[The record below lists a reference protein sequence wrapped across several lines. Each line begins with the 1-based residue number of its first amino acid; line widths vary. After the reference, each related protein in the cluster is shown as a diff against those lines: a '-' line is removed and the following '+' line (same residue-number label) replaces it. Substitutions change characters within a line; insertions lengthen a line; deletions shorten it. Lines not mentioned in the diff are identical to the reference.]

1 MWIVDAACW
10 RDFDRRPYRMPRFRL
25 WHSLDARSF
34 RVLWTFEELALWRG
48 RDYALHTMRFPPRQH
63 HPEFLEHNPLGTVP
77 WFEHKEPGEPRPR
90 ASMSES
96 CAVALYLA
104 ELHSSPLALAL
115 RSGDDEYGSF
125 LNWLHH
131 AETITFPQAVVM
143 RYALFERERG
153 LRAAADDYAR
163 WFHARLRLLNTALA
177 DGRTFL
183 VGASVENKRLDPGRG
198 LCSEPGFLKLD
209 PLCLGCRRRRRLC
222 RRRLVGAS
230 VENRLARS
238 LRPSCMALPRP
249 SLSARACLRFLST

>member
-1 MWIVDAACW
+1 
-10 RDFDRRPYRMPRFRL
+10 MPRFRL
-25 WHSLDARSF
+25 WHSLDTRSF
-34 RVLWTFEELALWRG
+34 RVLWTFEELALRRG

-63 HPEFLEHNPLGTVP
+63 QPEFLEHNPLGTVP
-77 WFEHKEPGEPRPR
+77 WFEHKKAGESRPR

-183 VGASVENKRLDPGRG
+183 VGA
-198 LCSEPGFLKLD
+198 C
-209 PLCLGCRRRRRLC
+209 
-222 RRRLVGAS
+222 
-230 VENRLARS
+230 VENRLAQTSGQLHGSPEAFSQCQSMPQISVDIDRQAEECA
-238 LRPSCMALPRP
+238 P
-249 SLSARACLRFLST
+249 

>member
-1 MWIVDAACW
+1 
-10 RDFDRRPYRMPRFRL
+10 MPRFRL
-25 WHSLDARSF
+25 WHSLDTRSF
-34 RVLWTFEELALWRG
+34 RVLWTFEELALRRG

-63 HPEFLEHNPLGTVP
+63 QPEFLEHNPLGTVP
-77 WFEHKEPGEPRPR
+77 WFEHKKAGESRPR

-104 ELHSSPLALAL
+104 ELHSSPIALAL

-183 VGASVENKRLDPGRG
+183 VGECVGNKRLGPGRG
-198 LCSEPGFLKLD
+198 LCGEPGFLKLD
-209 PLCLGCRRRRRLC
+209 PLPWLPPPSPPLPPPPRGRLC
-222 RRRLVGAS
+222 RKQAGSQR
-230 VENRLARS
+230 

>member
-1 MWIVDAACW
+1 M
-10 RDFDRRPYRMPRFRL
+10 PLLPRFRL

-34 RVLWTFEELALWRG
+34 RVLWTFEELALRRG

-63 HPEFLEHNPLGTVP
+63 HPEFIERNPLGTVP
-77 WFEHKEPGEPRPR
+77 WFEHTEPGELRPR

-104 ELHSSPLALAL
+104 ELHSSPLAL
-115 RSGDDEYGSF
+115 RSGDDEYGGF

-131 AETITFPQAVVM
+131 AETLTFPQAVVM

-153 LRAAADDYAR
+153 LRAAAEDYAR

-183 VGASVENKRLDPGRG
+183 VGASVENKQ
-198 LCSEPGFLKLD
+198 
-209 PLCLGCRRRRRLC
+209 
-222 RRRLVGAS
+222 AQTS
-230 VENRLARS
+230 VQL
-238 LRPSCMALPRP
+238 ALPRLA
-249 SLSARACLRFLST
+249 LSARPCQRFLSTQA